1 MPKKKNIDK
10 HKQSPF
16 FKDHIELNHQIYE
29 VTKQKSKIVHDLPIQ
44 LGLAVYS
51 YAKLRMLQFWRFLAT
66 YLDRNLYTLMEM
78 DTDSIYLA
86 LARDSIDEC
95 VKSGLEEE
103 WNVKKLEWFSSEDTQ
118 ELVEFRGEHIT
129 RKQHDKR
136 TPGKFKEEYH
146 GDGMLCANSK
156 TYIGW
161 SRHDERPDVIFDI
174 KLSSKGSQQKRNFL
188 TPEDF
193 KNTILQQEPTYVEN
207 AGFIRNSDG
216 VINTYTQQ
224 KKGISCTYFKRK
236 VLPDFVT
243 TTHLDI

>member
-1 MPKKKNIDK
+1 MDKVCDERRAADIGGPEQKIIGEANKLMGNNGYGGVLMDKRKHTSTTFAKEKNIDK

-103 WNVKKLEWFSSEDTQ
+103 WNVKKLEWFSSEDI
-118 ELVEFRGEHIT
+118 LI
-129 RKQHDKR
+129 
-136 TPGKFKEEYH
+136 
-146 GDGMLCANSK
+146 
-156 TYIGW
+156 W
-161 SRHDERPDVIFDI
+161 SRRL
-174 KLSSKGSQQKRNFL
+174 KKFL
-188 TPEDF
+188 
-193 KNTILQQEPTYVEN
+193 KN
-207 AGFIRNSDG
+207 
-216 VINTYTQQ
+216 
-224 KKGISCTYFKRK
+224 
-236 VLPDFVT
+236 LPAR
-243 TTHLDI
+243 